1 MSEHANAATIAL
13 GTPVF
18 DALGAALGPVES
30 VNHAAIRVQGRDI
43 PSSAIERVDATGVHL
58 HLARAVLGAG
68 SPETTPA
75 GEDRIVIPL
84 AEERLQVGTREID
97 LGEIIIRKRVIE
109 EERMVPVIFRREEI
123 EIIRREPG
131 EAAIAD
137 DAFPPGTEVTRFPL
151 HSWEPVVGTESV
163 ISREVVIE
171 KGQIVETGH
180 VVADVRREH
189 VTIEERYA
197 QARPGL
203 EQAFVAGQGATGR
216 TFAEAEPQYR
226 AGFVA
231 ANDPRYQDH
240 DFTAI
245 EPEIR
250 QQHGAGAAPQDDGSW
265 ETLRREIRAGFDAAR
280 RH

>member
-1 MSEHANAATIAL
+1 MSEHANAATIAP

-30 VNHAAIRVQGRDI
+30 GDHSAIRVQGRDI
-43 PSSAIERVDATGVHL
+43 PRSAIERVDATGVHL
-58 HLARAVLGAG
+58 HLARAVLGTG
-68 SPETTPA
+68 SPEATPA

-109 EERMVPVIFRREEI
+109 EERMVPVVFRREEI
-123 EIIRREPG
+123 EVIRREPG
-131 EAAIAD
+131 ASFPTED
-137 DAFPPGTEVTRFPL
+137 TLPPGTEVTRFPL
-151 HSWEPVVGTESV
+151 HGWEPVVGTESV
-163 ISREVVIE
+163 ITREAVIE
-171 KGQIVETGH
+171 KGQVVETGH

-189 VTIEERYA
+189 VTVEERYA
-197 QARPGL
+197 QARPDL
-203 EQAFVAGQGATGR
+203 EQTFMAGAGATGR
-216 TFAEAEPQYR
+216 TFTEAEPQYR

-231 ANDPRYQDH
+231 GNDPRYQGR

-245 EPEIR
+245 ESEIQ
-250 QQHGAGAAPQDDGSW
+250 QQHGESAALEGGDW
-265 ETLRREIRAGFDAAR
+265 ETLRREIRAGFEAAR